1 MLFCITHMYMLN
13 QSNRSKLTHI
23 YIFNVYS
30 SINGI
35 LEMVAFQDNFP
46 SIFSKMA
53 TNSTDQSCSSG
64 SGDNSDLLVVSD
76 F

>member
-1 MLFCITHMYMLN
+1 MEAGLHTFIILI
-13 QSNRSKLTHI
+13 L
-23 YIFNVYS
+23 YS

-35 LEMVAFQDNFP
+35 LEMVPFQDNFP

-64 SGDNSDLLVVSD
+64 SGDNSDLLVVSGL
-76 F
+76 

>member
-1 MLFCITHMYMLN
+1 
-13 QSNRSKLTHI
+13 
-23 YIFNVYS
+23 
-30 SINGI
+30 
-35 LEMVAFQDNFP
+35 MVAFQDNFP

-76 F
+76 FKHILQIFWRNIIVCCVFTSRDSLYQ